1 MPIKHDT
8 TGSNLRTKRM
18 KKILFTII
26 AGISLS
32 LTSCVQSQSNTSDK
46 FFEFLNSYQEDSL
59 RNILTDDFQLNRTY
73 TTYSNDKSSFLDE
86 YLPNSKAY
94 NGKYKILKV
103 ISEIEPK
110 QFLVEDQSDYLK
122 YLNVDYPTWKITIY
136 TKHNKINL
144 VTIDTT
150 ETYEKYL
157 ANIKIADELFMS
169 WLKSNYPEI
178 TQEML
183 SNQEGL
189 LAKRLKEYAE
199 KNK

>member
-1 MPIKHDT
+1 
-8 TGSNLRTKRM
+8 M

>member
-1 MPIKHDT
+1 MT
-8 TGSNLRTKRM
+8 QELVNLITKRM
-18 KKILFTII
+18 KKKLFTII

-32 LTSCVQSQSNTSDK
+32 LTSCVQSQPNTSEK

-73 TTYSNDKSSFLDE
+73 TTYSNDKSSFFDE
-86 YLPNSKAY
+86 YLPNSKSY

-157 ANIKIADELFMS
+157 SNIKIADELFMS
-169 WLKSNYPEI
+169 WLKSNYPDI

-199 KNK
+199 KKN

>member
-1 MPIKHDT
+1 
-8 TGSNLRTKRM
+8 
-18 KKILFTII
+18 
-26 AGISLS
+26 
-32 LTSCVQSQSNTSDK
+32 LTACGQSRPNASDK

-86 YLPNSKAY
+86 YVPNSKAY

-110 QFLVEDQSDYLK
+110 QFLVEDQSDYFK

-136 TKHNKINL
+136 TKDNKINL
-144 VTIDTT
+144 VSIDTT
-150 ETYEKYL
+150 DTYKKYL
-157 ANIKIADELFMS
+157 ANIKIADELFMT
-169 WLKSNYPEI
+169 WLKSNYPDI

-183 SNQEGL
+183 YNQEGL
-189 LAKRLKEYAE
+189 LANRLKEYAE

>member
-1 MPIKHDT
+1 M
-8 TGSNLRTKRM
+8 
-18 KKILFTII
+18 
-26 AGISLS
+26 
-32 LTSCVQSQSNTSDK
+32 
-46 FFEFLNSYQEDSL
+46 
-59 RNILTDDFQLNRTY
+59 
-73 TTYSNDKSSFLDE
+73 
-86 YLPNSKAY
+86 
-94 NGKYKILKV
+94 KV

-157 ANIKIADELFMS
+157 ANIKIADELFMT

-183 SNQEGL
+183 YNQEGL

-199 KNK
+199 KKN

>member
-1 MPIKHDT
+1 MTRKLT
-8 TGSNLRTKRM
+8 YSSF
-18 KKILFTII
+18 LFLIVT
-26 AGISLS
+26 
-32 LTSCVQSQSNTSDK
+32 LTACGQSRPNASDK

-86 YLPNSKAY
+86 YVPNSKAY

-110 QFLVEDQSDYLK
+110 QFLVEDQSDYFK

-136 TKHNKINL
+136 TKDNKINL
-144 VTIDTT
+144 VSIDTT
-150 ETYEKYL
+150 DTYKKYL
-157 ANIKIADELFMS
+157 ANIKIADELFMT
-169 WLKSNYPEI
+169 WLKSNYPDI

-183 SNQEGL
+183 YNQEGL
-189 LAKRLKEYAE
+189 LANRLKEYAE